1 MNKTKTYAA
10 SAGLAFAAALSLYT
24 AGAGAADMKIHSPI
38 VERGVTEVELLGFRD
53 FDKRPALDKNQEF
66 KISVGHGFTDW
77 LSLEVGGE
85 IEKEKSE
92 GKYEVEAY
100 ELEALFQ
107 LTPQGKYWMDVG
119 LLAEYER
126 AAESGNPS
134 QFKLTPLLEKEF
146 GPLTA
151 TVNLVF
157 IKESGTNKAP
167 GTQFSYAARLK
178 YHLTDTSLEPAIE
191 MFGDPGR
198 IGDMPSRSQQPHWI
212 GPALY
217 GKWKTA
223 PGQALVWSVAAL
235 FGITDAASDTR
246 AVVRLEYEF

>member
-1 MNKTKTYAA
+1 MHRTKTV
-10 SAGLAFAAALSLYT
+10 AGLAGLAIAAVLSTYT
-24 AGAGAADMKIHSPI
+24 VGAGAADMKIYSPI

-53 FDKRPALDKNQEF
+53 FDKHPALDKYQEY
-66 KISVGHGFTDW
+66 KLSVGHGFTDW
-77 LSLEVGGE
+77 LALEVGGE

-92 GKYEVEAY
+92 GKLELEAY

-107 LTPQGKYWMDVG
+107 FTPQGKYWMDFG

-126 AAESGNPS
+126 AAEGGHPD
-134 QFKLTPLLEKEF
+134 QYKLAPLLEKEF
-146 GPLTA
+146 GQFTA
-151 TVNLVF
+151 TVNLAF
-157 IKESGTNKAP
+157 ARESGVNKAP

-178 YHLTDTSLEPAIE
+178 YHLESGLQPAIE
-191 MFGDPGR
+191 LFGDPGR
-198 IGDMPSRSQQPHWI
+198 IGHLPSHSEQSHWI

-235 FGITDAASDTR
+235 FGTTDAASDTR
-246 AVVRLEYEF
+246 VVVRLEYEF